1 MLLSI
6 NLSFMDMIIKY
17 AVKSVL
23 CISSAYNKGVGTL
36 LTFSET
42 RVYIINEHSKQEHS
56 TNNDISYFTN
66 I

>member
-1 MLLSI
+1 
-6 NLSFMDMIIKY
+6 MIIKY

-36 LTFSET
+36 LTFSES

-56 TNNDISYFTN
+56 VSISYFTN
-66 I
+66 IEV